1 MRVSL
6 ILPGG
11 LLLLVPVPD
20 AYALDD
26 SDRRAI
32 HDVIVHQM
40 DSFLSD
46 DAPGAFAYAA
56 PAIQKMFGDADTFM
70 TMVRSGYA
78 PVYRP
83 KTTSFG
89 ALSDR
94 EFGVVQIVTIVD
106 ADGNFWTAIYS
117 MEKEGDGTWRISGCR
132 LNKAPSA

>member
-1 MRVSL
+1 MRSSL
-6 ILPGG
+6 TLLCG
-11 LLLLVPVPD
+11 LLLLILVSD
-20 AYALDD
+20 ARALDD
-26 SDRRAI
+26 ADRHAI

-56 PAIQKMFGDADTFM
+56 PGIQEMFGDPDTFM
-70 TMVRSGYA
+70 TMVRTGYA

-83 KTTSFG
+83 KATTFG
-89 ALSDR
+89 ALSDT
-94 EFGVVQIVTIVD
+94 EFGVAQIVTIVD

-132 LNKAPSA
+132 LIKAPTA